1 MVKVTDKD
9 LGSDTATFTVT
20 VANVP
25 PTVTAPVNQSANE
38 GASTSFSLGSF
49 SDPGLNDNPWAVDVN
64 WGDGSSHTTFNAV
77 TQGALM
83 AKYHTYADD
92 GRYTRLVNITDKD
105 PDDGF
110 GT

>member
-25 PTVTAPVNQSANE
+25 PTVTAPVNQTANE

-49 SDPGLNDNPWAVDVN
+49 SDPGLNDKPWAVDID
-64 WGDGSSHTTFNAV
+64 WGDATTHTAV
-77 TQGALM
+77 NKNTQGAL
-83 AKYHTYADD
+83 AAQSHTYDD
-92 GRYTRLVNITDKD
+92 NGNDTATVKVTDTD
-105 PDDGF
+105 
-110 GT
+110 